1 MSTLPLLVDVTWLAD
16 HREKPGLKIID
27 ATTFLTQPEG
37 DGYYDV
43 ASGRQA
49 YEKGHIP
56 GAVFADL
63 LTEFADTSAST
74 TFTAL
79 DSEEFAARIGALG
92 IGNDDRVVVYDQGV
106 GMWATRLWWNL
117 RLEGFDD
124 VAVLDGGFAAWRGAD
139 LPVATG
145 TEELPATVF
154 SASRRPEL
162 LASSGEVLAA
172 LDATDIQLVNSLDRD
187 TFEGTRRTYAR
198 PGRIPGSSNVFFG
211 DLITADGEARSRQE
225 VRPLFDAAGALEE
238 DTQVVTYCGSGIAAT
253 YLAFQ
258 LARLGRVDVAVYDG
272 SLTEWAADESLPLE
286 TGKPAA

>member
-1 MSTLPLLVDVTWLAD
+1 MTTLPLLVDVAWLAD
-16 HREKPGLKIID
+16 HRTTPGLKIID

-43 ASGRQA
+43 ASGREA

-63 LTEFADTSAST
+63 LTEFADTEAPT

-92 IGNDDRVVVYDQGV
+92 IGDGDRVVVYDQGV

-124 VAVLDGGFAAWRGAD
+124 VAVLDGGFAAWQAAGQ
-139 LPVATG
+139 PVATG
-145 TEELPATVF
+145 TEALPATVF
-154 SASRRPEL
+154 TARRRPEL
-162 LASSGEVLAA
+162 LASKDEVLAA
-172 LDATDIQLVNSLDRD
+172 IEEPEIQLVNSLDTD
-187 TFEGTRRTYAR
+187 TFEGSRRTYAR
-198 PGRIPGSSNVFFG
+198 PGRIPGSSQVFFG
-211 DLITADGEARSRQE
+211 DLITGDSEARSREE
-225 VRPLFDAAGALEE
+225 VRPLFEQAGALEQ

-258 LARLGRVDVAVYDG
+258 LARLGRDDVAVYDG
-272 SLTEWAADESLPLE
+272 SMTEWAADESLPLE
-286 TGKPAA
+286 TGRPAA

>member
-1 MSTLPLLVDVTWLAD
+1 MTTLPLLVDTDWLAD
-16 HREKPGLKIID
+16 HRDDANLKIVD

-43 ASGRQA
+43 ESGRAA

-63 LTEFADTSAST
+63 LTELADGEAPT

-79 DSEEFAARIGALG
+79 DSVEFAAKLGALG
-92 IGNDDRVVVYDQGV
+92 IGDGDTVVVYDQGV

-124 VAVLDGGFAAWRGAD
+124 VAVLDGGFTAWRKAGR
-139 LPVATG
+139 PVATG
-145 TEELPATVF
+145 QETLPAATF
-154 SASRRPEL
+154 TARRRPEL
-162 LASSGEVLAA
+162 LATKDDVLFS
-172 LDATDIQLVNSLDRD
+172 LDLPDIQLVNSLDRE
-187 TFEGTRRTYAR
+187 TFEGTRATYAR
-198 PGRIPGSSNVFFG
+198 PGRIPGSGHVFFG
-211 DLITADGEARSRQE
+211 ELVSAEGLALDPDE
-225 VRPLFDAAGALEE
+225 VRPAFANAGALDE
-238 DTQVVTYCGSGIAAT
+238 DKQVVTYCGSGIAAT

-258 LARLGRVDVAVYDG
+258 LARLGRDDVAVYDG

-286 TGKPAA
+286 TGAPAV